1 MATAGSFTYW
11 DTSALLKVYAPESDS
26 AAYRTLLTLRPQAVI
41 CWLHALEMAYALH
54 HKEAR
59 REIAPGSAARLIAR
73 FDVDEIDGR
82 YLVVPWG
89 LDLRR
94 AAREV
99 LSRTAPASQPVAIR
113 TLDGIHLAAARIA
126 GVTDIVTDD
135 RRMREAATQ
144 MGFSVLDHC

>member
-1 MATAGSFTYW
+1 MSTTDSFTYW

-41 CWLHALEMAYALH
+41 CWLHPLEMAYALH
-54 HKEAR
+54 HKEVR
-59 REIAPGSAARLIAR
+59 REITPGSAARITAR
-73 FDVDEIDGR
+73 FDADESDGR

-94 AAREV
+94 ATRDV
-99 LSRTAPASQPVAIR
+99 LSWTTRASQPVAIR

-135 RRMREAATQ
+135 RRMRAAAAEL
-144 MGFSVLDHC
+144 GFSVVDPC

>member
-1 MATAGSFTYW
+1 MATPDSFTYW

-26 AAYRTLLTLRPQAVI
+26 TAYRSFLTLRPQAVI
-41 CWLHALEMAYALH
+41 CWLHPLEMAYALN

-73 FDVDEIDGR
+73 FDADEANGR

-99 LSRTAPASQPVAIR
+99 LSWTARASQPVAIR

-135 RRMREAATQ
+135 RRMRAAAAEL
-144 MGFSVLDHC
+144 GFSVVDPC